1 MADRRTRKTS
11 KVKDE
16 TEYYKSLRE
25 KRGIKNITHFKTP
38 VLRNPTVQERRRIT
52 TTQHVW
58 KYGDRFYKLANQYYG
73 DSTYWWVIAWYN
85 GIAIEAQISTGKVLY
100 IPLNLEDTL
109 NILGV

>member
-1 MADRRTRKTS
+1 MADRRTRKTNT
-11 KVKDE
+11 VKDE

-58 KYGDRFYKLANQYYG
+58 KYGDRFYKLAHTYY
-73 DSTYWWVIAWYN
+73 DDPQLWWIIAWYN
-85 GIAIEAQISTGKVLY
+85 GYPTEANVKIGDTLD
-100 IPLNLEDTL
+100 IPLNLEE
-109 NILGV
+109 IIKVLGV